1 MGVVVFEEEIRFSIE
16 DPKAFD
22 EWEATEDCDNIGCAL
37 LKVTAFYGG
46 DAAVGEGCIKFTSR
60 PVENHFVIPF
70 LYHFHLAAPMLVFM
84 ESERIFV
91 YHLHFVIINE

>member
-1 MGVVVFEEEIRFSIE
+1 MGVVVFEEEICFSIE
-16 DPKAFD
+16 NSETFD
-22 EWEATEDCDNIGCAL
+22 EWEAAEDCDNIGGAL
-37 LKVTAFYGG
+37 LKVAAFYGG
-46 DAAVGEGCIKFTSR
+46 DAAVGEGSVKFTSR